1 MSLIVDSDY
10 KYFHDGQG
18 LNKNAKVSLVI
29 DGAEKI
35 LEYGK
40 DYESN
45 NGSIV
50 IKFSKNWLNSLK
62 AGDYTGKIQSNEG
75 YAEYKIHV
83 YGANSNEKISDNNSE
98 KMRNNTVI
106 KEKLEKGL
114 RNVKTGDTINYI
126 SFVLMLVIAT
136 IMVIYV
142 SDRKKAIK

>member
-1 MSLIVDSDY
+1 M
-10 KYFHDGQG
+10 
-18 LNKNAKVSLVI
+18 VI

-50 IKFSKNWLNSLK
+50 IKFSKNWLNSFK

-83 YGANSNEKISDNNSE
+83 YGAKSNEQISDNNSSVNNPE
-98 KMRNNTVI
+98 KMTNNTVI
-106 KEKLEKGL
+106 KEKLEKCL
-114 RNVKTGDTINYI
+114 RNVKTGDAINYI
-126 SFVLMLVIAT
+126 LFVLILVVAAT
-136 IMVIYV
+136 MVIYV